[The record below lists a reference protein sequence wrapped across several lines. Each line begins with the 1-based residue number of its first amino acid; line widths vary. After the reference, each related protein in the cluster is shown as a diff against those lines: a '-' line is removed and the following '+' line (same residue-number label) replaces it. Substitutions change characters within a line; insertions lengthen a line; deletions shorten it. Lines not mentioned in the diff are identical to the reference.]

1 MRCWGRIDR
10 ELSGRTGARQQA
22 PIDCFLPAKLKSP
35 LMKTLLAGAAFL
47 LAMTIVTAPLAYT
60 QDDAALADPAFVYA
74 SSAPTQAV
82 APSDVWKMV
91 DDKRGDIALV
101 DTQPRDGYAEQH
113 IPGALNYPW
122 VMQIKNFP
130 IPLPRNKILI
140 FYGSCPNDTS
150 DMVKKLA
157 EFGYFNIRIMDG
169 GLEKWV
175 SLKYPTVGTVSSGQG
190 TPEVS
195 QLAAKPE
202 KTPSH

>member
-1 MRCWGRIDR
+1 
-10 ELSGRTGARQQA
+10 
-22 PIDCFLPAKLKSP
+22 
-35 LMKTLLAGAAFL
+35 MKISLAGAAAFL
-47 LAMTIVTAPLAYT
+47 LAMTILTAPLAYT
-60 QDDAALADPAFVYA
+60 QDDAALADPALVYA
-74 SSAPTQAV
+74 SSAPVQTV

-91 DDKRGDIALV
+91 DEKRGDIALV
-101 DTQPRDGYAEQH
+101 DTQPGDGYAEQH
-113 IPGALNYPW
+113 ILGAINYPW

-130 IPLPRNKILI
+130 IPLPRNKLLI

-175 SLKYPTVGTVSSGQG
+175 LLKYPTVGTASSGQA
-190 TPEVS
+190 TPEIS
-195 QLAAKPE
+195 QLTAKPTKNE